1 MSQLRASSSRPT
13 VYERVELSGHE
24 GAKRRHVVPGE
35 EDAENSGCPV
45 VAAGVTRVGEAS
57 NGLAATA
64 DAACAAW
71 VRSKIEEVVRLL
83 DAGDVGGAPQA
94 SRQ

>member
-1 MSQLRASSSRPT
+1 
-13 VYERVELSGHE
+13 
-24 GAKRRHVVPGE
+24 
-35 EDAENSGCPV
+35 
-45 VAAGVTRVGEAS
+45 VAADVIGEDVAS
-57 NGLAATA
+57 NGLAAPA